1 MISKRDLESL
11 MQREA
16 RPGSP
21 VLSIYLDT
29 DQSQAINVNR
39 GFEVVLKN
47 ILRDVKN
54 QQSLDKHQRSEFE
67 ADAER
72 VRNFVENFRE
82 PQRGLVIFCDDSEDF
97 FRVHEFKVPIRNGAW
112 WRDTPYI
119 RPLLEIMDENERY
132 GVVLTDRQE
141 ARLFTVFLGEI
152 EEHREAFAA
161 RDVTH
166 IKTSGTDHIR
176 SQMHIQR
183 KADEHAHAHLKHVAG
198 LMSRLSS
205 LHEFDRLILA
215 GTIEATSELYGLL
228 PKALRARVAGK
239 LTLPVATNEAEVLE
253 ASLKIEEE
261 IERK

>member
-39 GFEVVLKN
+39 AFEVVLKN
-47 ILRDVKN
+47 MLRDVKN

-67 ADAER
+67 SDAER
-72 VRNFVENFRE
+72 VRNFVENYRE
-82 PQRGLVIFCDDSEDF
+82 PQRGLVIFCDESEDF

-112 WRDTPYI
+112 WRDTPYV

-152 EEHREAFAA
+152 EEHREAFAQL
-161 RDVTH
+161 DVRRIRET
-166 IKTSGTDHIR
+166 GTDHIR
-176 SQMHIQR
+176 SETNLQH
-183 KADEHAHAHLKHVAG
+183 KADQHAHLHLKKVAEK
-198 LMSRLSS
+198 MSRLALSY
-205 LHEFDRLILA
+205 EFDRLILA
-215 GTIEATSELYGLL
+215 GTVEATSEL
-228 PKALRARVAGK
+228 
-239 LTLPVATNEAEVLE
+239 
-253 ASLKIEEE
+253 
-261 IERK
+261 